1 MGLLDQPYP
10 ATRGRNRPGPAIL
23 FAAAL
28 AWALVWV
35 RPFRVVV
42 QGGSML
48 PTLQPGDF
56 LLATRRGPFRN
67 GSLVVAEH
75 PGRPGYEMVKRIAAV
90 PGEGVGDRTRAR
102 AKYRLLGDNP
112 AGSTDSRTLGPMPR
126 GSIRGVVRLRY
137 WPPSRFRVF
146 G

>member
-1 MGLLDQPYP
+1 MGHLDQPYP
-10 ATRGRNRPGPAIL
+10 ATRGRNRAGPAIL
-23 FAAAL
+23 FAASL

-35 RPFRVVV
+35 RPFRVAVE
-42 QGGSML
+42 GDSMV

-56 LLATRRGPFRN
+56 LLATRRGPFRH
-67 GSLVVAEH
+67 GSVVVAEH
-75 PGRPGYEMVKRIAAV
+75 PGRPGYEMVKRIAAG
-90 PGEGVGDRTRAR
+90 PGEGVCDRTGGRAE
-102 AKYRLLGDNP
+102 YWLLGDNP
-112 AGSTDSRTLGPMPR
+112 VGSTDSRTLGPMPR

>member
-1 MGLLDQPYP
+1 VGLLDQHYP
-10 ATRGRNRPGPAIL
+10 ATRGRNRAGPAIL

-35 RPFRVVV
+35 RPFRVAVD
-42 QGGSML
+42 GDSMV
-48 PTLQPGDF
+48 PTLRPGDF
-56 LLATRRGPFRN
+56 LLATGRGPLRR
-67 GSLVVAEH
+67 GSLVVVEH
-75 PGRPGYEMVKRIAAV
+75 PARPGYEMVKRIAAV
-90 PGEGVGDRTRAR
+90 PGEGVAERALDRAEFW
-102 AKYRLLGDNP
+102 LLGDNP
-112 AGSTDSRTLGPMPR
+112 RGSTDSRTLGPMPL